1 LTISMLNVASHF
13 IFIYNFKKCDCNI
26 QIVPYSLN
34 LPPICN
40 LSFSLKGGLEKS
52 KELNLDVRNNF
63 VKPPTE
69 LCRKCSKLSRSMV
82 FNTFFFLH
90 WDPFICQLELG
101 AKDCFTSNCTPQNY
115 DGIILLFLFFAI
127 PSICV
132 PCLLWEDIYYLNWM
146 Y

>member
-1 LTISMLNVASHF
+1 MLNVASHF

-40 LSFSLKGGLEKS
+40 LSLKGGLEKS

-82 FNTFFFLH
+82 FNTFFFC
-90 WDPFICQLELG
+90 IE
-101 AKDCFTSNCTPQNY
+101 TP
-115 DGIILLFLFFAI
+115 LFAN
-127 PSICV
+127 
-132 PCLLWEDIYYLNWM
+132 LN
-146 Y
+146 